1 MEEGLK
7 EIVRTYGEVSQ
18 IEMAIEEMSELTKAL
33 LKHRRAIRNG
43 ENTEARED
51 DIAEE
56 MADVWIML
64 KQLEIIFDNKD
75 KIKNYMDFKV
85 QRQLKRMEVKNE
97 SDNT

>member
-1 MEEGLK
+1 
-7 EIVRTYGEVSQ
+7 
-18 IEMAIEEMSELTKAL
+18 MAIEEMSELTKAL
-33 LKHRRAIRNG
+33 LKYRRAIRNG

-64 KQLEIIFDNKD
+64 KQLEIIFDNTD
-75 KIKNYMDFKV
+75 KIRNYMNFKV

>member
-1 MEEGLK
+1 MEEELK

-43 ENTEARED
+43 EYTEARED